1 MLTPG
6 GGGHVSATD
15 KKSLDGGVLGGA
27 VDVGAAQRVFPPQL
41 RMRNLSAGCWSV
53 YHSAAYH
60 VLVSF
65 GLNLLFDF
73 FTGLT
78 DLPFGRVS

>member
-27 VDVGAAQRVFPPQL
+27 VDVAPP
-41 RMRNLSAGCWSV
+41 N
-53 YHSAAYH
+53 
-60 VLVSF
+60 VSLL
-65 GLNLLFDF
+65 LNL
-73 FTGLT
+73 G
-78 DLPFGRVS
+78 